1 MGVAELGVHVLDAL
15 ASGLLLYLVAAGLTL
30 VLRTSRFLNLAQ
42 AGFVAAGAA
51 GSVAAFRLTG
61 SAMTAMALA
70 CAAFV
75 PVAMAAEILIVRP
88 FRGKAMA
95 AQVVAA
101 FGMFLILGDVT
112 ALMASSGGAL
122 LPVPDRLLF
131 TITLPGGFP
140 YPVERLAVIAVALT
154 GVLGLTYFSRFT
166 RSGARMRAIADDAEM
181 AAALGIDA
189 RKSLNG
195 VFSLACL
202 LATLSGALSIV
213 FLHAG
218 NWSSGGPVLAL
229 AVTAVLWGGTG
240 SLRGAFLAALTI
252 SFVDSFARNV
262 LPELAGNIPP
272 GASGWGGAS
281 SAAAIF
287 LLTALILLIRP
298 LGLFGSERRWENDW

>member
-1 MGVAELGVHVLDAL
+1 MGAAELGVHALDAL

-42 AGFVAAGAA
+42 AGFVVAGAA

-61 SAMTAMALA
+61 SIMTAIPLA

-75 PVAMAAEILIVRP
+75 PVAMAVEILIVRP
-88 FRGKAMA
+88 LRGKAMA

-112 ALMASSGGAL
+112 TLLASNGGAL
-122 LPVPDRLLF
+122 LPAPHWLSF
-131 TITLPGGFP
+131 TITFPGGFP
-140 YPVERLAVIAVALT
+140 YPVERLAVITVASA
-154 GVLGLTYFSRFT
+154 GVLGLMYFSHFT

-189 RKSLNG
+189 RKSLSG
-195 VFSLACL
+195 VFTLACL

-213 FLHAG
+213 FLHDG
-218 NWSSGGPVLAL
+218 DWSSSGRVLAL
-229 AVTAVLWGGTG
+229 AVTVVLWGGTS

-252 SFVDSFARNV
+252 SFLDSFVRDV
-262 LPELAGNIPP
+262 LPELATNILP
-272 GASGWGGAS
+272 GASGWGAAS
-281 SAAAIF
+281 SAGAIF

-298 LGLFGSERRWENDW
+298 LGLFGSQRRWESDW